1 MPIAAAGM
9 FSAAISAMTDPNSV
23 SDAPIGGKAVWIEM
37 DQDKSAITFSRKGV
51 VVRGYEKPLEKEAW
65 IVALGQPPLMLF
77 PFPRRLHNVILQYKI
92 KSTHG
97 LNMTFRTG
105 VSYAEVLRIRRKE
118 AMTRETLTHQDVS
131 RIGGAFVCPWPKPE
145 DRTYRLVKK

>member
-1 MPIAAAGM
+1 MPIAAWNVRR
-9 FSAAISAMTDPNSV
+9 SDSAMTDPNSV
-23 SDAPIGGKAVWIEM
+23 SDATLGGKAVWIEM

-65 IVALGQPPLMLF
+65 IVALDQPPLMLF
-77 PFPRRLHNVILQYKI
+77 PFPRRLHNIILQYKI
-92 KSTHG
+92 KSTHS

-118 AMTRETLTHQDVS
+118 AMTRETLTPQDVS
-131 RIGGAFVCPWPKPE
+131 GIGGALVYTWPKPE